1 MRKIRRFAGGMYGD
15 IYSAEKLA
23 TQEIVVI
30 KRNLIEETTDF
41 IGSIREL
48 DILQRLEGHP
58 YIVKLRSAKLGN
70 PFTQGCFSP
79 VRDTRYKDDQLH
91 FTFERA
97 QCNASDFIN
106 KQPIDYSAVK
116 QYMVQLLL
124 AVEYM
129 HAKGIMQRDIKPENI
144 LIFSSTC
151 AKLCDFGMSKVYS
164 QQGPQSP
171 RVVTCWYRAPEIA
184 FFDPNYT
191 PKSDIWSL
199 GCVFYEM
206 VARKA
211 LFYGLDDRQDF
222 NTPYVLAL
230 LDSTPTIPDM
240 SQLHLPANQFLP
252 NPMRKTW
259 AQRQNLSPQQIHAFG
274 SEDYTL
280 YLDILDHLL
289 DLNPKT
295 RYSATQ
301 ALDHPFFRPYH
312 DLIAQTRAQFPPVP
326 MPFPQV
332 SIISC
337 PQRRIASSYA
347 ESLFQTRQNYRWY
360 KHRLLFYALDIFDQ
374 YLVWQSQ
381 FQVEETNWEFLTKLR
396 FMTCL
401 YMACKYFASIEPPIS
416 YTHIVTDELK
426 TPEALQYAANFEHH
440 LLMQV
445 LPTVYRE
452 TILEAA
458 DHALMDEEVSRLL
471 YYYINL
477 PTTSNAPTIE
487 LWKQFVATIQK

>member
-30 KRNLIEETTDF
+30 KRNLIEDTTDF
-41 IGSIREL
+41 IGSLREL

-97 QCNASDFIN
+97 QCNASDFIY
-106 KQPIDYSAVK
+106 KQPIDYTAVK
-116 QYMVQLLL
+116 LYMVQLLL

-129 HAKGIMQRDIKPENI
+129 HAKGVMQRDLKPENI
-144 LIFSSTC
+144 LIFSPTC

-164 QQGPQSP
+164 PQGPQSP

-191 PKSDIWSL
+191 LGSDLWSL

-211 LFYGLDDRQDF
+211 LFSGIDDRQDF

-230 LDSTPTIPDM
+230 LDSTPTTPDM
-240 SQLHLPANQFLP
+240 SKLHLPLNQFYP
-252 NPMRKTW
+252 NPLRKSW
-259 AQRQNLSPQQIHAFG
+259 AQRQNLSPQQIQAFG
-274 SEDYTL
+274 SEEYTL
-280 YLDILDHLL
+280 YLDLLEHLI

-295 RYSATQ
+295 RYTATQ
-301 ALDHPFFRPYH
+301 ALDHPFFKPYQ
-312 DLIAQTRAQFPPVP
+312 DLIAQTRTQCPPTPLPPSKVTLIP
-326 MPFPQV
+326 
-332 SIISC
+332 C
-337 PQRRIASSYA
+337 PARQIAASYC
-347 ESLFQTRQNYRWY
+347 ESLYKGRQNYRWY

-374 YLVWQSQ
+374 YLLWQKQ
-381 FQVEETNWEFLTKLR
+381 CPTEGANWEFLTKLR

-401 YMACKYFASIEPPIS
+401 YMACKYFASIEPPIP
-416 YTHIVTDELK
+416 YTHLVSDELK
-426 TPEALQYAANFEHH
+426 TPEAMKYAAEFEYH

-458 DHALMDEEVSRLL
+458 DHPLSDEEVGTLL
-471 YYYINL
+471 HYYVNL
-477 PTTSNAPTIE
+477 PATENVTTTD